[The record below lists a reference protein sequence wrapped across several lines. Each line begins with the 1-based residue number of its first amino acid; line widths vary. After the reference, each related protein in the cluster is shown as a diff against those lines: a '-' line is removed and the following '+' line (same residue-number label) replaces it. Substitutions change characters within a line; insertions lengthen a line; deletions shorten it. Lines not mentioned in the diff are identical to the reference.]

1 MKKKNKKTLS
11 LIIILLIALGSA
23 AALAWYAARA
33 VRSSAFFRIKGVAI
47 ASNAKIDVS
56 HLIGRNIFDVDLR
69 REIRFLRNN
78 YPRLRILSVVK
89 RFPDRMII
97 NSRTRAAIAQ
107 IKSYRYLFIDE
118 EAVILPE
125 ESDYGSSTLPVIVGL
140 ESKIS
145 RPRYGWSYADLKEIK
160 IAFELMKELKGNP
173 DTAGLD
179 IAKIDVSS
187 PGSLSFSVRP
197 SGLPIKVG
205 DEDIKKRVR
214 SLGAVLRKLDA
225 KLDNLSYID
234 LRFSEPV
241 VKPK

>member
-11 LIIILLIALGSA
+11 LIIILLIALGSS
-23 AALAWYAARA
+23 AALAWHAVRA
-33 VRSSAFFRIKGVAI
+33 VRSSAFFRVKGVVV
-47 ASNAKIDVS
+47 ASNANIDVS
-56 HLIGRNIFDVDLR
+56 HLVGRNIFDVDLR
-69 REIRFLRNN
+69 REIQSLRNK
-78 YPRLRILSVVK
+78 YTRLRILNVSR
-89 RFPDRMII
+89 RFPDRMAI
-97 NSRTRAAIAQ
+97 NSRPRVAIAQ

-118 EAVILPE
+118 DAVILPE
-125 ESDYGSSTLPVIVGL
+125 ESDYSSNALPVIVGL

-145 RPRYGWSYADLKEIK
+145 RPRHGWSYADLREIK
-160 IAFELMKELKGNP
+160 TAFELIKQLKNNP

-187 PGSLSFSVRP
+187 LGNLSFSIRP
-197 SGLPIKVG
+197 SGLTVKVG

-214 SLGAVLRKLDA
+214 SLGAILRKLDA
-225 KLDNLSYID
+225 KLEGLSYVD